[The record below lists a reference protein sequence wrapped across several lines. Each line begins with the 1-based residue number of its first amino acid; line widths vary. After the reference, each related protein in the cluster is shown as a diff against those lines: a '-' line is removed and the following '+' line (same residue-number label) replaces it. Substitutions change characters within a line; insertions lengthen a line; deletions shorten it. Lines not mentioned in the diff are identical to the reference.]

1 MSKRTEEIIKV
12 TVLDIYTS
20 VYERYNVK
28 ISESTTSRFF
38 SSPPI
43 ISMDLSMF
51 TFTRVVN
58 WDPTSNSLHTMV
70 LHGER
75 VPSSIII

>member
-28 ISESTTSRFF
+28 IGKSTVSCFF
-38 SSPPI
+38 LSPPI

-51 TFTRVVN
+51 TFTRVAN
-58 WDPTSNSLHTMV
+58 REPTSLFISWSYM
-70 LHGER
+70 GKEY
-75 VPSSIII
+75 

>member
-1 MSKRTEEIIKV
+1 MSGRIEEIIKV
-12 TVLDIYTS
+12 TGLDICTS

-28 ISESTTSRFF
+28 ISESTASRFF

-51 TFTRVVN
+51 TFTRVAN
-58 WDPTSNSLHTMV
+58 REPTSNSLHTMV

-75 VPSSIII
+75 IPSSIIM